1 MGVLYQNI
9 EEEQEA
15 INCYKKAL
23 EIDSEDVDSIFNTGI
38 SYANLKEF
46 QKAIKCFENILKID
60 PENQDALEMIKN
72 LKNNYS

>member
-1 MGVLYQNI
+1 MGVLYQNM

-23 EIDSEDVDSIFNTGI
+23 EIDSENIYSIFNMGI
-38 SYANLKEF
+38 SYANLLEF
-46 QKAIKCFENILKID
+46 QKAIKCFEKILKID

-72 LKNNYS
+72 LESNYS